1 MKVSSKKEWER
12 LPREDVSSETISRD
26 RTLRNTDIE
35 DSDGKGKV
43 ERGPGRTEVGRKC
56 SKGVSQGPGEKLGL
70 RSGVQSTVQMQ
81 VCRR

>member
-1 MKVSSKKEWER
+1 M
-12 LPREDVSSETISRD
+12 PREDVSSEMISRD

-43 ERGPGRTEVGRKC
+43 KRGPGRTEVGRKY
-56 SKGVSQGPGEKLGL
+56 SKGVSQGPGQKLGL